1 MLSMT
6 PPRDVQMS
14 EFHLRRKNRYIYTG
28 LYAFNTE
35 LLYLC
40 MFTAPT
46 LPIRM
51 NQRRTIG
58 AKSHPTL
65 SVP

>member
-1 MLSMT
+1 MLSMI
-6 PPRDVQMS
+6 PPREVQMS
-14 EFHLRRKNRYIYTG
+14 ELPRRRKNRYMYTG

-35 LLYLC
+35 LSYLC
-40 MFTAPT
+40 MLTAPT
-46 LPIRM
+46 LPIKM